1 MDMLED
7 VERRN
12 PWSTAQE
19 LLEMVDNGD
28 LKLPY
33 ETVSNFRRLIKL
45 HERSIDHERI
55 LEMTNQGL
63 QLERCGRSC
72 FDFMVRMIVTLKSN
86 SALCRDIFLAKMRE
100 IDGICAMGL
109 HSDIET
115 VGLESHVLMNAQ
127 EVLHSENSTFVVKQG
142 FV

>member
-1 MDMLED
+1 MALNSATRTLAISFLLRRTRNTPPAAMLHEVDEVGKEAPTEHAMDMLED

-28 LKLPY
+28 LKLPD
-33 ETVSNFRRLIKL
+33 ETVSNFRRLIQL

-63 QLERCGRSC
+63 QLERCG
-72 FDFMVRMIVTLKSN
+72 
-86 SALCRDIFLAKMRE
+86 
-100 IDGICAMGL
+100 
-109 HSDIET
+109 
-115 VGLESHVLMNAQ
+115 
-127 EVLHSENSTFVVKQG
+127 
-142 FV
+142 